1 MLFSYGHGV
10 EESSEI
16 ALHWLQQATKQDSP
30 IGLRELAKM
39 YEAGEGVDTDM
50 AEATRLMA
58 KAASL
63 GDYKAK
69 AWIEKNYPEKPV
81 WLKELGGLVEK
92 SLPAEAPGTAEGDQ

>member
-1 MLFSYGHGV
+1 
-10 EESSEI
+10 
-16 ALHWLQQATKQDSP
+16 
-30 IGLRELAKM
+30 M

-69 AWIEKNYPEKPV
+69 AWIEKNFPEKPV
-81 WLKELGGLVEK
+81 WLKELGGLAEK
-92 SLPAEAPGTAEGDQ
+92 SLPGEDQDLVGGGQ